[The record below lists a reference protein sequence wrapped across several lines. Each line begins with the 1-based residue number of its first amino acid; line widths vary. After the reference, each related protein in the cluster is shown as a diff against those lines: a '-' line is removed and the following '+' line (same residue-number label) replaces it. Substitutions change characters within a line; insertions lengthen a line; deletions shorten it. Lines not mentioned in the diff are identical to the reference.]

1 MRQVGPGRE
10 HELGQASF
18 AASSAGAFDML
29 AWLVARFPYA
39 WLRGFGALL
48 GFVAG
53 TLLRIRRDHVEASL
67 GRAGLDA
74 RAASGM
80 YRSLG
85 AGVFELLW
93 LAGRGPT
100 PLTALASIDP
110 ASRRMLEEARSGG
123 RGIVLA
129 ATHTGNWDLAAC
141 AVASIVPLTVVTK
154 RLRARSLDAF
164 WHRTRAR
171 FGVRLV
177 TAEAALSGGRRE
189 LASGGA
195 VAMMIDQ
202 APMRRRHGVVGSFLG
217 ADAWLDRSP
226 AVLAARTGSPLVVA
240 ASWRKP
246 NGHHALSVLL
256 MIEPPS
262 DAGAQRS
269 WIEEATKQSAAAL
282 EHFVRA
288 HPESWLWLH
297 RRWKTPSRS

>member
-1 MRQVGPGRE
+1 MSEAP
-10 HELGQASF
+10 
-18 AASSAGAFDML
+18 SAGALDAL

-39 WLRGFGALL
+39 WLRAFGALL

-53 TLLRIRRDHVEASL
+53 TLLRIRRRHVETSL
-67 GRAGLDA
+67 VRAGLDA

-93 LAGRGPT
+93 LAGRGREPIAT
-100 PLTALASIDP
+100 IASIDP
-110 ASRRMLEEARSGG
+110 ASRRMLEAARATG

-141 AVASIVPLTVVTK
+141 AVASVVPLTVVTK
-154 RLRARSLDAF
+154 RLSVRSLDAF

-171 FGVRLV
+171 FGVRLI
-177 TAEAALSGGRRE
+177 TSDAALSRARRE
-189 LASGGA
+189 LSAGGA

-226 AVLAARTGSPLVVA
+226 AVLAARTGAPLVVA
-240 ASWRKP
+240 GSSREP

-256 MIEPPS
+256 VIEPPVG
-262 DAGAQRS
+262 AGAA
-269 WIEEATKQSAAAL
+269 WIEQATRQSANAL
-282 EHFVRA
+282 ERFVRD

-297 RRWKTPSRS
+297 RRWKTPRRN